1 MCLGMLVFG
10 NLLDKFGPRLV
21 YGVFLICSAASVYLF
36 TFAQTGPQL
45 LIGGAILGFF
55 VNGMFAGYGA
65 MITRLYPY
73 EVRTVANNTIL
84 NVGRAVGGFSSVIIG
99 LILDNSGVATVMIFL
114 ASLYLVSLV
123 FMLSMPNLKQSRYQQ
138 HGQLP
143 TLAEA

>member
-1 MCLGMLVFG
+1 
-10 NLLDKFGPRLV
+10 
-21 YGVFLICSAASVYLF
+21 
-36 TFAQTGPQL
+36 
-45 LIGGAILGFF
+45 
-55 VNGMFAGYGA
+55 

-138 HGQLP
+138 HGQLL

>member
-1 MCLGMLVFG
+1 M
-10 NLLDKFGPRLV
+10 
-21 YGVFLICSAASVYLF
+21 I
-36 TFAQTGPQL
+36 
-45 LIGGAILGFF
+45 
-55 VNGMFAGYGA
+55 AGYGA

-138 HGQLP
+138 HSQLP